1 MIGMMRLRLEEEF
14 VGRRL
19 QYAELLKRIAAQL
32 EADQLL
38 VRGKKV
44 DLPDKD
50 MEYKISHK
58 SSFGE
63 HKLTI
68 SIEWIDEQA

>member
-1 MIGMMRLRLEEEF
+1 MIGVMVLRLEEEF
-14 VGRRL
+14 VGRRP
-19 QYAELLKRIAAQL
+19 QYAQLLKQIAAQL
-32 EADQLL
+32 EAENLT

-44 DLPDKD
+44 SLPDKD

-58 SSFGE
+58 SHFGE

-68 SIEWIDEQA
+68 SIEWIDDQS

>member
-1 MIGMMRLRLEEEF
+1 MIGVMVLRLEEEF
-14 VGRRL
+14 VGRRP
-19 QYAELLKRIAAQL
+19 QYAQLLKQIAAQL
-32 EADQLL
+32 EAENLT

-44 DLPDKD
+44 SLPDKD

-58 SSFGE
+58 SYFGE

-68 SIEWIDEQA
+68 SIEWIDDQS